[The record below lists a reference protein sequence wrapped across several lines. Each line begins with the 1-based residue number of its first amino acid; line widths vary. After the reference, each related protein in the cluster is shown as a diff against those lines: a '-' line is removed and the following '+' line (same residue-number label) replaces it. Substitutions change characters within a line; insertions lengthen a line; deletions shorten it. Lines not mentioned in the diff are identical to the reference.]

1 MRKAIT
7 AASAVAALCFM
18 APALADEGFSYSFVE
33 LGYTSTE
40 IDDLDVEG
48 DGLGLRGSIE
58 FTDMFHGFA
67 SYSDMDLDFDVG
79 ATEMEI
85 GAGLAWSISPNVDFV
100 GTLSYLNLEVDLPAG
115 FGSVDD
121 SAIALGAGLRGRVG
135 EQLELTGGLKY
146 AEFDEGGNDTAFN
159 VGGRYYFTKM
169 FALGADIGFNEDG
182 TSWTLGGRFDF
193 GNK

>member
-18 APALADEGFSYSFVE
+18 APAFGDEGFSYSFVE
-33 LGYTSTE
+33 LGYMNTE
-40 IDDLDVEG
+40 IDDLDVDG

-58 FTDMFHGFA
+58 FTDRFHGFA
-67 SYSDMDLDFDVG
+67 GYSDLDLDFDVS
-79 ATEMEI
+79 TTQMEV
-85 GAGLAWSISPNVDFV
+85 GVGMNWSLSPNVDVV
-100 GTLSYLNLEVDLPAG
+100 GTVSYLNLEIDLPAP
-115 FGSVDD
+115 FGSGDD
-121 SAIALGAGLRGRVG
+121 NAIALGGGLRGRVG
-135 EQLELTGGLKY
+135 EQLELRGGLTY
-146 AEFDEGGNDTAFN
+146 AEFDESGNDTAFN
-159 VGGRYYFTKM
+159 VGARYYFTKI

>member
-7 AASAVAALCFM
+7 VASAVAALSLM
-18 APALADEGFSYSFVE
+18 APAFGDEGFSYSFVE

-40 IDDLDVEG
+40 IDDLDVDG

-67 SYSDMDLDFDVG
+67 SYSDIDLDFDVS

-85 GAGLAWSISPNVDFV
+85 GAGLAHGISPNVDFV
-100 GTLSYLNLEVDLPAG
+100 GTVSYLNLEVDLPAG

-121 SAIALGAGLRGRVG
+121 SAFALGAGLRGRVG

-159 VGGRYYFTKM
+159 VGARYYFTKM

-193 GNK
+193 GSK

>member
-18 APALADEGFSYSFVE
+18 APAFGDEGFSYSFVE

-40 IDDLDVEG
+40 IDDFDVDG

-67 SYSDMDLDFDVG
+67 SYSDLDFDADVG
-79 ATEMEI
+79 TTEMEI
-85 GAGLAWSISPNVDFV
+85 GAGLAYPVSPNVDLV
-100 GTLSYLNLEVDLPAG
+100 GTVSYLNLDVDLPQPFAD
-115 FGSVDD
+115 FDD

-135 EQLELTGGLKY
+135 EQLELSGGLKY

-159 VGGRYYFTKM
+159 VGARFYFTKM

-182 TSWTLGGRFDF
+182 TSWVLGGRFDF

>member
-18 APALADEGFSYSFVE
+18 APALGDEGFSYSFVE
-33 LGYTSTE
+33 LGYMNTE
-40 IDDLDVEG
+40 IDDLDVDG

-58 FTDMFHGFA
+58 FTDRFHGFA
-67 SYSDMDLDFDVG
+67 GYSDLDLDFDVS
-79 ATEMEI
+79 TTQMEV
-85 GAGLAWSISPNVDFV
+85 GVGLNWPVSPNVDLI
-100 GTLSYLNLEVDLPAG
+100 GTVSYLNLEVDLPAP
-115 FGSVDD
+115 FGSADD
-121 SAIALGAGLRGRVG
+121 SAIALGGALRGRVG
-135 EQLELTGGLKY
+135 EQLELRGGLTY

-159 VGGRYYFTKM
+159 VGARYYFTKM

-193 GNK
+193 GSK

>member
-18 APALADEGFSYSFVE
+18 APAFGDEGFSYSFVE

-40 IDDLDVEG
+40 FDDFDVDG

-67 SYSDMDLDFDVG
+67 SYSDLDFDADVG
-79 ATEMEI
+79 TTEMEI
-85 GAGLAWSISPNVDFV
+85 GAGLAYPVSPNVDLV
-100 GTLSYLNLEVDLPAG
+100 GTVSYLNLDVDLPQPFAD
-115 FGSVDD
+115 VDD
-121 SAIALGAGLRGRVG
+121 SAIALGGGLRGRVG
-135 EQLELTGGLKY
+135 EQLELSGGLKY
-146 AEFDEGGNDTAFN
+146 AEFDEGGNDTVFN
-159 VGGRYYFTKM
+159 VGARYYFTKI

-182 TSWTLGGRFDF
+182 TSWVLGGRFDF

>member
-33 LGYTSTE
+33 LGYMNTE
-40 IDDLDVEG
+40 IDDLDVDG
-48 DGLGLRGSIE
+48 DGPGLRGSIE

-67 SYSDMDLDFDVG
+67 SYSDLDLDFDVG
-79 ATEMEI
+79 TTQMEI
-85 GAGLAWSISPNVDFV
+85 GAGLNYTLSPNVDLI
-100 GTLSYLNLEVDLPAG
+100 GTVSYLNLEVDLPPG

-135 EQLELTGGLKY
+135 EQLELSGGLKY

-159 VGGRYYFTKM
+159 VGGRYYFTKI
-169 FALGADIGFNEDG
+169 FALGADIEFNEDG
-182 TSWTLGGRFDF
+182 TSWILGGRFDF